1 MKVLC
6 NDIFLKRCLNPVD
19 YYLKEIFFR
28 IILQITS
35 HVVFHRSQ
43 NITEFAKTKAET
55 VNLRKSREKHESNQ
69 PIHHRSILLDAPS
82 SRTNNAARARKGGE
96 RGGTSAINRPKRY
109 STR

>member
-35 HVVFHRSQ
+35 HVVFHPSQ
-43 NITEFAKTKAET
+43 NIIEFAKTKAET

-82 SRTNNAARARKGGE
+82 SRTNNARAQGG
-96 RGGTSAINRPKRY
+96 RAGRDKRN
-109 STR
+109 